1 MASNLFDPTGGG
13 TERAQIR
20 FAPRPKDLKGLKVGL
35 VENTKFNSEKLLK
48 LVGERLT
55 KRYGITITHL
65 DHKRSSGHGVTE
77 QAVAAFKSKADFVV
91 AGVGD

>member
-1 MASNLFDPTGGG
+1 MAATLFDPTGSSAAP
-13 TERAQIR
+13 EAIH

-48 LVGERLT
+48 LVGERLV
-55 KRYGITITHL
+55 KRHGMTVVHL
-65 DHKRSSGHGVTE
+65 AHKQSSGHGVSETDVKE
-77 QAVAAFKSKADFVV
+77 FKVKADFVV